1 MLKIKKRI
9 TIILLKKRTK
19 QDLCLQGTEIKSIR
33 AGKVNL
39 KDSFAKV
46 EKGEVFLHNMHISPY
61 EQGNRYNHDP
71 LRTRKLLLHR
81 REINKLIGYTKE
93 QGYTLVPLK
102 LYIKD
107 GFAKLLLG
115 RRKRK
120 EKIRQTGRY
129 EKERS
134 ATRSRTR
141 FPRTS
146 EIIQEVTIANE
157 RECAIINDVSQL

>member
-1 MLKIKKRI
+1 MPKGEGIVIAQNKKAHHDYFI
-9 TIILLKKRTK
+9 EETYEAGLV
-19 QDLCLQGTEIKSIR
+19 LQGTEIKSIR
-33 AGKVNL
+33 NGRVNL

-102 LYIKD
+102 LYIKN
-107 GFAKLLLG
+107 GFAKVELG
-115 RRKRK
+115 VAKGKKKYDKREDMKRK
-120 EKIRQTGRY
+120 EAQREIERAFRERQ
-129 EKERS
+129 K
-134 ATRSRTR
+134 
-141 FPRTS
+141 
-146 EIIQEVTIANE
+146 
-157 RECAIINDVSQL
+157 L